1 MAHTRFDLE
10 RSRAF
15 YRLAAPRSSGGL
27 DTPTREALRCG
38 KGSERSKRIEEDM
51 PDRVRIG
58 VVGCGL
64 IAQVMHLHYLNEL
77 SDRFELAAV
86 CDISPGLAAGC
97 AERFGVHRA
106 HADWEALLDD
116 RLDAAMILTS
126 GDHAPIAL
134 AAAQAGV
141 HVFVEKPMALS
152 SRSAEEVVR
161 AADNAGVRLMVGMMK
176 RYDPAYER
184 LAALLPTVDDVRLV
198 RVTTLESPLEPYVA
212 HYPMIKAG
220 RPPDALLDELRLAEE
235 REIDLALPGAA
246 EETRW
251 CYRWILLDNLVHEL
265 NVLRGVLGEPTEIR
279 SADLSSRCASVC
291 LRFGEVDCHLSWV
304 DLPGIARYKQE
315 FAFYAPDQR
324 LTLELPSPFLRSMPS
339 KLTLEGGVAG
349 SSDSFKQEEIVS
361 FEEAFK
367 RELVEF
373 ADCATS
379 GRPPRTP
386 GSDGLADLRLCEAI
400 ARAHQAR
407 LTERLAAEVGVGGPA

>member
-1 MAHTRFDLE
+1 
-10 RSRAF
+10 
-15 YRLAAPRSSGGL
+15 
-27 DTPTREALRCG
+27 
-38 KGSERSKRIEEDM
+38 M

-77 SDRFELAAV
+77 SDRFELVAV

-97 AERFGVHRA
+97 AQRFGVHRA
-106 HADWEALLDD
+106 YTDWEPLIEDQ
-116 RLDAAMILTS
+116 LDAVMVLTS

-134 AAAQAGV
+134 AAARAGL

-152 SRSAEEVVR
+152 SHSAEEIVG
-161 AADNAGVRLMVGMMK
+161 AAGSARVQLMVGMMK

-184 LAALLPTVDDVRLV
+184 LAALLPSVDDLRLV

-212 HYPMIKAG
+212 HYPMLRG
-220 RPPDALLDELRLAEE
+220 GPPPSTRLDELRLAEE
-235 REIDLALPGAA
+235 KEIDLALPETDDA
-246 EETRW
+246 TRW

-339 KLTLEGGVAG
+339 RLILEGGGPG
-349 SSDSFKQEEIVS
+349 SSDSFTQEEIVS

-373 ADCATS
+373 ADCVTI

-386 GSDGLADLRLCEAI
+386 GSDGLSDLRLCEAI
-400 ARAHQAR
+400 ARAHHAR
-407 LTERLAAEVGVGGPA
+407 RPEQLAAEVGVGGPA

>member
-1 MAHTRFDLE
+1 VPA
-10 RSRAF
+10 
-15 YRLAAPRSSGGL
+15 
-27 DTPTREALRCG
+27 
-38 KGSERSKRIEEDM
+38 
-51 PDRVRIG
+51 RVRVG

-64 IAQVMHLHYLNEL
+64 IAQVMHLPYLAEL
-77 SDRFELAAV
+77 SDRFEIVGL
-86 CDISPGLAAGC
+86 CDLSPDVAAGC
-97 AERFGVHRA
+97 ADRYGVQHV
-106 HADWEALLDD
+106 HASWQDLLGE
-116 RLDAAMILTS
+116 RLDAVMILTS
-126 GDHAPIAL
+126 GDHAPIAIG
-134 AAAQAGV
+134 AAEAGL

-152 SRSAEEVVR
+152 SQTAERVVR
-161 AADNAGVRLMVGMMK
+161 AADTAGVRLMVGMMK

-184 LAALLPTVDDVRLV
+184 LAALLPDVDDVRLV
-198 RVTTLESPLEPYVA
+198 RVTTLESPLGPYVA
-212 HYPMIKAG
+212 HYPMLRGGA
-220 RPPDALLDELRLAEE
+220 PPDALLDELRLADEKA
-235 REIDLALPGAA
+235 IDLALPDADDA
-246 EETRW
+246 TRW

-291 LRFGEVDCHLSWV
+291 LRFGHVDCHLSWV

-339 KLTLEGGVAG
+339 KLTLEGGSAG

-373 ADCATS
+373 ADCVTT

-386 GSDGLADLRLCEAI
+386 GSDGVADLRLCEAI

-407 LTERLAAEVGVGGPA
+407 RPERLGAEVGVGEPA

>member
-1 MAHTRFDLE
+1 M
-10 RSRAF
+10 
-15 YRLAAPRSSGGL
+15 PR
-27 DTPTREALRCG
+27 RQALRCDQ
-38 KGSERSKRIEEDM
+38 GSERSNRIEEQM

-64 IAQVMHLHYLNEL
+64 IAQVMHLHYLSEL

-97 AERFGVHRA
+97 AERFGAHRA
-106 HADWEALLDD
+106 YSEWESLIDD
-116 RLDAAMILTS
+116 QLDAVLILTS
-126 GDHAPIAL
+126 GDHAPAAL
-134 AAAQAGV
+134 AAARAGL

-152 SRSAEEVVR
+152 SHSAEEVVR
-161 AADNAGVRLMVGMMK
+161 TAERSGVQLMVGMMK

-184 LAALLPTVDDVRLV
+184 LASLMPTLDDVRLV
-198 RVTTLESPLEPYVA
+198 RVTTLESPLAPYVA
-212 HYPMIKAG
+212 HYPMLRGG
-220 RPPDALLDELRLAEE
+220 RPPDALLDQLRLAENT
-235 REIDLALPGAA
+235 EIDRALPDAD
-246 EETRW
+246 ESTRW
-251 CYRWILLDNLVHEL
+251 CYRWILLDSLVHEL

-279 SADLSSRCASVC
+279 SADLSPRCVSAC

-339 KLTLEGGVAG
+339 KLFVEGGSTAAA
-349 SSDSFKQEEIVS
+349 DSFRQEEIVS

-373 ADCATS
+373 AECIAT
-379 GRPPRTP
+379 GRAPRTP
-386 GSDGLADLRLCEAI
+386 GSDGVADLRLCEAI

-407 LTERLAAEVGVGGPA
+407 RSEPLAAEVPA

>member
-1 MAHTRFDLE
+1 
-10 RSRAF
+10 
-15 YRLAAPRSSGGL
+15 
-27 DTPTREALRCG
+27 
-38 KGSERSKRIEEDM
+38 M

-64 IAQVMHLHYLNEL
+64 IAQVMHLHYLGEL

-97 AERFGVHRA
+97 AERFGAHRA
-106 HADWEALLDD
+106 YTDWESLIEDE
-116 RLDAAMILTS
+116 LDAVLILTS
-126 GDHAPIAL
+126 GDHAPVAL
-134 AAAQAGV
+134 AAARAGL
-141 HVFVEKPMALS
+141 HVFVEKPMALCS
-152 SRSAEEVVR
+152 YSAEALVR
-161 AADNAGVRLMVGMMK
+161 AADSSGVQLMVGMMK

-184 LAALLPTVDDVRLV
+184 LAALMPALDDVRLV

-212 HYPMIKAG
+212 HYPMLRG
-220 RPPDALLDELRLAEE
+220 NPPPSARLDELRLAEE
-235 REIDLALPGAA
+235 KEIDLALPDAD
-246 EETRW
+246 EPTRW

-279 SADLSSRCASVC
+279 SADLSPRCASVC

-339 KLTLEGGVAG
+339 KLIVEGGGTGTA
-349 SSDSFKQEEIVS
+349 DSFKREEIVS

-367 RELVEF
+367 RELAEF
-373 ADCATS
+373 ADCVAT
-379 GRPPRTP
+379 GRAPRTP
-386 GSDGLADLRLCEAI
+386 GIDGVADLRLCEAI

-407 LTERLAAEVGVGGPA
+407 RPERLAAEVPA

>member
-1 MAHTRFDLE
+1 
-10 RSRAF
+10 
-15 YRLAAPRSSGGL
+15 
-27 DTPTREALRCG
+27 
-38 KGSERSKRIEEDM
+38 
-51 PDRVRIG
+51 
-58 VVGCGL
+58 L
-64 IAQVMHLHYLNEL
+64 IAQVMHLQYLNEL

-97 AERFGVHRA
+97 AERFGVRRA
-106 HADWEALLDD
+106 HADWEALLEDK
-116 RLDAAMILTS
+116 LDAVMILTS

-134 AAAQAGV
+134 AAVQAGL

-152 SRSAEEVVR
+152 SHSAEEVVR
-161 AADNAGVRLMVGMMK
+161 AAAGAGVHLMVGMMK

-184 LAALLPTVDDVRLV
+184 LAVLLPNVHDVRLV
-198 RVTTLESPLEPYVA
+198 RVTTLESPLAPYVA
-212 HYPMIKAG
+212 HYPMLGGG
-220 RPPDALLDELRLAEE
+220 RPPNALLDELQLAEDKE
-235 REIDLALPGAA
+235 LELALGDAD
-246 EETRW
+246 ELTRW

-279 SADLSSRCASVC
+279 SADLSRRCVSVC

-315 FAFYAPDQR
+315 FAFYAPGER

-339 KLTLEGGVAG
+339 KLIVEGGDAG
-349 SSDSFKQEEIVS
+349 TSDSWSREEIVS

-373 ADCATS
+373 ADCIAT

-407 LTERLAAEVGVGGPA
+407 PQEGLAAEVGVGGSA